1 MADTPKPKKQKL
13 LIKVIGIALAAV
25 ILISALLT
33 IIGTT
38 QVSKAYTSM
47 TEEEL
52 KATAEHL
59 QSQLNSTWDGDWSY
73 DEENGLTKGGEPVA
87 EEYQAL
93 MDDLHAQTGIDYTLF
108 YGKTRVLTTIYKAGT
123 NERLVGTDAS
133 DAVIATTLQGGA
145 DYYSGDLTIEGQKY
159 SGYYVQM
166 KNSDGS
172 AAGMVFS
179 GRESQDVTDHILQ
192 SVIGMILIA
201 VICIIVIAGAG
212 IMVALKTSKQ
222 MRGVADQILGL
233 ANGGLHLEIDEKSLG
248 RPDEVGIIAES
259 TKLLDEKLKDVI
271 GTTKTMSAELKT
283 SGTELSESAGQA
295 SEASNQVSSAI
306 DDISKGSVSQA
317 ESIQNAASNTEN
329 IGRDI
334 DTITDD
340 VGQLDTFAKEMKES
354 CDRAI
359 RAMDQLIA
367 SSHEVTDSVKEID
380 NTIDS
385 TNTSAHEISQFTE
398 AIADI
403 AAQTNLLSLNASIEA
418 ARAGEAGRGFAVV
431 ADEIRDL
438 ADQSRQSA
446 DQIKEVTDK
455 LLANA
460 SASVEVMKRLNEN
473 FSQQGEQ
480 LASTQQDMNSMSE
493 NVENVAHS
501 AGNIAGRLENLNA
514 AKGQLIDIIEDLS
527 AISQENAASTEQTNA
542 SMEEL
547 NATFSLISDSA
558 SQLQSLAEQLQDT
571 ISYFQE

>member
-1 MADTPKPKKQKL
+1 MKGKKEKKQKL
-13 LIKVIGIALAAV
+13 LIKVIAIAITAV
-25 ILISALLT
+25 VLISTLLT
-33 IIGTT
+33 VIGAI
-38 QVSKAYTSM
+38 QVSRAYMSM

-59 QSQLNSTWDGDWSY
+59 RSQLDSTWDGEWALED
-73 DEENGLTKGGEPVA
+73 GVLTKGGQPVA
-87 EEYQAL
+87 EEYQSL
-93 MDDLHAQTGIDYTLF
+93 MDDLHAETTIDYTLF
-108 YGKTRVLTTIYKAGT
+108 FGKTRELTTLYKKDS
-123 NERLVGTDAS
+123 NERLIGTDAS
-133 DAVIATTLQGGA
+133 GTVVDTVLNGGQE
-145 DYYSGDLTIEGQKY
+145 YYVEGLDIEGMDY
-159 SGYYVQM
+159 DAYYVPM
-166 KNSDGS
+166 KNPDGS
-172 AAGMVFS
+172 IVGMLFA
-179 GRESQDVTDHILQ
+179 GREASDVTHHILN
-192 SVIGMILIA
+192 SVILMVIVAVVLIGA
-201 VICIIVIAGAG
+201 IAGGG
-212 IMVALKTSKQ
+212 IFIALKTSKQ
-222 MRGVADQILGL
+222 MKEVADQIIGL
-233 ANGGLHLEIDEKSLG
+233 ADGDLRIEFNEKAIE
-248 RPDEVGIIAES
+248 RPDELGIIAES
-259 TKLLDEKLKDVI
+259 TRLLDKKLADVI
-271 GTTKTMSAELKT
+271 GTTKSMSVELKT

-334 DTITDD
+334 DTITSD
-340 VGQLDTFAKEMKES
+340 VTQLDAYAKDMKES

-359 RAMDQLIA
+359 AAMEKLLSQ
-367 SSHEVTDSVKEID
+367 SREVTDSVSEIG
-380 NTIDS
+380 NTIES
-385 TNTSAHEISQFTE
+385 TNVSAQEISAFTA

-460 SASVEVMKRLNEN
+460 TASVEVMKKLNEN

-480 LASTQQDMNSMSE
+480 LTSTQQDMNSMSV
-493 NVENVAHS
+493 NVDNVARS
-501 AGNIAGRLENLNA
+501 AENIGGRLETLNN

-527 AISQENAASTEQTNA
+527 AISEENAASTEQTNA

-547 NATFSLISDSA
+547 NATFTMISESA
-558 SQLQSLAEQLQDT
+558 GKLQKLAEDLQDT
-571 ISYFQE
+571 ISYFQD

>member
-1 MADTPKPKKQKL
+1 MKTKEKKQKL
-13 LIKVIGIALAAV
+13 LIKVIAIAIGAV
-25 ILISALLT
+25 VLISALLT
-33 IIGTT
+33 IVGAV
-38 QVSKAYTSM
+38 QVSRAYQSM
-47 TEEEL
+47 SEEEL

-59 QSQLNSTWDGDWSY
+59 QSQMNSTWDGDWAY
-73 DEENGLTKGGEPVA
+73 DEENGLTKGGEPVE
-87 EEYQAL
+87 EEYQSL
-93 MDDLHAQTGIDYTLF
+93 MDELHEETGIDYTLF
-108 YGKTRVLTTIYKAGT
+108 YGKTRILTTLYKAGT

-133 DAVIATTLQGGA
+133 DTVISACLQGGN
-145 DYYSGDLTIEGQKY
+145 DYYSDNLTIEGEKY
-159 SGYYVQM
+159 SGYYIQM
-166 KNSDGS
+166 KNTDGS
-172 AAGMVFS
+172 VAGMVFS
-179 GRESQDVTDHILQ
+179 GRENSDVTNHITQ
-192 SVIGMILIA
+192 SVIVMVILA
-201 VICIIVIAGAG
+201 VVCIVVIAGAG
-212 IMVALKTSKQ
+212 MMIALRTSKQ
-222 MRGVADQILGL
+222 MQGVADLILGL
-233 ANGGLHLEIDEKSLG
+233 SGGGLSLDFDEKALN
-248 RPDEVGIIAES
+248 RPDELGMIAES
-259 TKLLDEKLKDVI
+259 TRTLDEKLKDVI
-271 GTTKTMSAELKT
+271 GTTKTMSAELKN

-317 ESIQNAASNTEN
+317 ESIQNAATNTEN
-329 IGRDI
+329 IGNDI
-334 DTITDD
+334 DTITGD
-340 VGQLDTFAKEMKES
+340 VEQLDNYAKEMKES
-354 CDRAI
+354 CDRVIA
-359 RAMDQLIA
+359 AMRQLMTQSA
-367 SSHEVTDSVKEID
+367 EVTSSVSEIGD
-380 NTIDS
+380 AIDS
-385 TNTSAHEISQFTE
+385 TNVSAQEISQFTA

-460 SASVEVMKRLNEN
+460 TASVEVMKKLNEN

-480 LASTQQDMNSMSE
+480 ISSTQEDMTKMSA
-493 NVENVAHS
+493 NVENVSLS
-501 AGNIAGRLENLNA
+501 ADNIAKRIDNLNT

-558 SQLQSLAEQLQDT
+558 SQLQTLAEQLQDT